1 MVKWHK
7 ISVAQSMC
15 RAYNI
20 IVELFVVV
28 SFLGS
33 FACIFVCGGYCKSLF
48 VQAIFKKRRI
58 RVYPWENNQGYA
70 TDAVVIPVIIDKNN
84 RERRFVY
91 GKE

>member
-1 MVKWHK
+1 
-7 ISVAQSMC
+7 MC